1 MFLLCLLCQSV
12 FSEEVSGLPYW
23 NSTISSTEFIYETKG
38 DEYETTR
45 MRVCCI
51 AKSKIYDPYLPN
63 VFAGQKIKLRDKEAD
78 VITKLDSLPHLIRAA
93 DPVRWT
99 QEFVPP
105 AEVKSKCYHY
115 SIYSYILK
123 NNPKN
128 CIFLYFSNDEY
139 GFERFCLASREIPF
153 TAGEEFFLYPNLY
166 PGDLGL
172 NHPWYV
178 NDWKKEISAWNSLSE
193 YEQYFF
199 MLSLPLISA
208 NSLEAFSVNLEPD
221 QNPFDDT
228 CNSRDR
234 LEGGWGCHSKKD
246 FIELIERFHDQGGWH
261 GPWYKR
267 LRQYFDKYPGKSP
280 EEISAI
286 ECLGVKNT
294 TCLYF
299 VMQMKEKLGEHG
311 LLAWDYGRFLT
322 VLRWGIAAGWISEQA
337 AMQEAWP
344 IIDELLACYDSWE
357 DYLAHYVIGRGLYA
371 LDNHYDVLNYEFDA
385 LLDTYKY
392 TRNYETVDKAHQ
404 LTFHGFKFPAQKQ
417 GGNPVLSYNDVW
429 YSQTGN
435 ASQWKTAYAIYDM
448 DYDDLEKD
456 HIKFLESFCA
466 KNGKVPCLAIMLADV
481 YAQNDYPVKKTMAAY
496 ESAAKSF
503 RNALPE
509 KKGINS
515 DSDLYRNFYGRYIS
529 RAFAAKDYER
539 MYSALSDLDDEHTT
553 RSQMMQFLYSLYY
566 RGKME
571 GEKKQKNIDLYKQRI
586 IDIYNSQRDNPLSV
600 DGEEAQQIFDS
611 LGKLLQEHIV
621 VTIEPQ

>member
-1 MFLLCLLCQSV
+1 MFLLCLLCQTV
-12 FSEEVSGLPYW
+12 FSEEVSELPYW
-23 NSTISSTEFIYETKG
+23 HNKITSTEFIYETKG

-45 MRVCCI
+45 MRVICI
-51 AKSKIYDPYLPN
+51 AQSKSGDPDLPN
-63 VFAGQKIKLRDKEAD
+63 VFGGKKIKLRDKEAD
-78 VITKLDSLPHLIRAA
+78 VIAKLDSLPHLLRAA
-93 DPVRWT
+93 EPVRWT
-99 QEFVPP
+99 QDFVSPD
-105 AEVKSKCYHY
+105 EVKIKCRHY
-115 SIYSYILK
+115 SLHSYILK
-123 NNPKN
+123 NNPTN
-128 CIFLYFSNDEY
+128 CIFLYFSNDGY
-139 GFERFCLASREIPF
+139 GLERFCLARREIPF

-166 PGDLGL
+166 PGDDGID
-172 NHPWYV
+172 NFCYV

-193 YEQYFF
+193 YEQYFC

-208 NSLEAFSVNLEPD
+208 NSLEAFSVNPEPD

-228 CNSRDR
+228 CKSQGI
-234 LEGGWGCHSKKD
+234 LEDGWGCHSKED
-246 FIELIERFHDQGGWH
+246 FIDLLERFHKQGGWH

-267 LRQYFDKYPGKSP
+267 LRQYFDTYPGKSP

-286 ECLGVKNT
+286 ECLGVRNT

-337 AMQEAWP
+337 AMQEARP

-357 DYLAHYVIGRGLYA
+357 DYLAHYVIGRGLFA
-371 LDNHYDVLNYEFDA
+371 LDNHDGVLNYEYDA

-392 TRNYETVDKAHQ
+392 ARNYENVDKTHQ

-429 YSQTGN
+429 YSR
-435 ASQWKTAYAIYDM
+435 SKSELQWENAYAIYKL
-448 DYDDLEKD
+448 DYDDLKKD
-456 HIKFLESFCA
+456 YIKFLESFCA

-481 YAQNDYPVKKTMAAY
+481 YAQNGYPVKKTMAAY
-496 ESAAKSF
+496 ESAAKLF

-509 KKGINS
+509 RKGINS

-529 RAFAAKDYER
+529 YAFAAKDYER
-539 MYSALSDLDDEHTT
+539 IYSALSDLDDEHTT
-553 RSQMMQFLYSLYY
+553 SSQMMQFLYSLYY

-571 GEKKQKNIDLYKQRI
+571 GEKKQKNIDQYKQRI
-586 IDIYNSQRDNPLSV
+586 IDIYNGQREVPLSI
-600 DGEEAQQIFDS
+600 DDEEALQIFDS
-611 LGKLLQEHIV
+611 LGKILQENIV
-621 VTIEPQ
+621 VSLDP